1 VSGERLAGSEK
12 RALLMWVMLGIAG
25 ALFAHRYFPRA
36 FPEASVD
43 FRVSRDEALSRAQRF
58 VSGLGEN
65 VSSYQSAII
74 FDVDDNA
81 KTYLERELGLQQA
94 NRMMSSELNI
104 WYWDVR
110 FFKPQQEE
118 EFHVRVSPAG
128 EIAGYNHKVQESRAG
143 ATLDRTAAQTA
154 AQNFLS
160 SKLGIDLRTWDF
172 LPEEVNSNKRP
183 NRLDWSFTWEKHGFR
198 AKDAPYRLQ
207 AALQGDRVGSGQVFL
222 QVPEAWERSYQQL
235 RSTNIFYNEIALIPY
250 ALLIGAALWFGI
262 SLTRQG
268 QTSWGGAIKLGIV
281 VAVLLFFMQLNE
293 WPLARASYNTNS
305 SYGTFIF
312 EQIAKAVLFGLG
324 SALTIS
330 LILPGAEPLYRASQ
344 PGRLRLREAFTPRG
358 LRSKEFFSSAVVGL
372 SMASAHIGFIV
383 AFYMIASHYG
393 AWAPQELN
401 YENSVNTAFPWIAGV
416 AIGLLASTSEE
427 FLFRLFA
434 IPFLQ
439 RVTRSRIV
447 AVILPAFAWS
457 FLHSAYPN
465 EPPYI
470 RGIEVGLIGI
480 VAGIVMLRWGILA
493 TLIWHYT
500 VDASLVGLLLV
511 RSNSLYFKISGV
523 IVAAAALAPL
533 AFSTISYLARG
544 GFEAGEDL
552 LNRSEPV
559 PDMSLAGAASST
571 NAAATAR
578 RYDAL
583 TTGTIGFLAVCFIV
597 GGALAWR
604 LKQPALGDYLKL
616 SVDARTARAR
626 ADEILRRRGLDP
638 NSYRRA
644 TVFANVTDPITNEF
658 LRERVGIT
666 RVNEIYATQVSGA
679 VWQVRY
685 FRDSQPEEYSIKL
698 KPDGSLL
705 AVHHRLPEDAPGAS
719 LSKEESVARAE
730 KFLRE
735 EKKIDLSQWS
745 LVEAESDKR
754 IHRVDH
760 ELTWQQNTPLDSS
773 SSSST
778 NAMGHA
784 YVRIKIA
791 VLGDEVSEYRGSYY
805 PKPES
810 REELEQKEGETYWTF
825 VKIPND
831 WRRKQEELTLPRTIL
846 NYALPMLFYFGL
858 GLAALILFLKN
869 LRSDAA
875 RSVPWKRLGLW
886 STWGLLAYVVVFF
899 LGNRIPSVLNFY
911 NTAIPYKTMLGG
923 LGVGFILGAAL
934 YFSGLALL
942 FGTAWYYANRAFGDE
957 RIPHWTSM
965 PPAYYRD
972 GFWIGMGGGAALL
985 ALRRLLEVAS
995 AYWPTLHR
1003 ATEASFGQD
1012 FDAILPAA
1020 LILGG
1025 TLRYGLFLTGLVALL
1040 ASFIATQLRP
1050 RWLRFSLFLLGAL
1063 SLTGG
1068 NWGSPADLMKQF
1080 ITKAILLAVVIFGI
1094 RRIMRFNILGCFL
1107 VLAGTSLLAGASELL
1122 RQPDAF
1128 YGANGYAV
1136 LLALFLLLAWPLSAW
1151 RMRTTGDA

>member
-1 VSGERLAGSEK
+1 MASVFPVARNQEALVSRDRLGGSEK
-12 RALLMWVMLGIAG
+12 LALLMWVMLGIAG
-25 ALFAHRYFPRA
+25 ALFAHRYFFRA

-58 VSGLGEN
+58 VNGLGED
-65 VSSYQSAII
+65 VSRYQSAII

-128 EIAGYNHKVQESRAG
+128 EIVGYSHKVEESRAG
-143 ATLDRTAAQTA
+143 ATLDRTGAQTA
-154 AQNFLS
+154 AQNFFS
-160 SKLGIDLRTWDF
+160 GKLGIDLRTWEF
-172 LPEEVNSNKRP
+172 LPEEANSNKRP

-207 AALQGDRVGSGQVFL
+207 VSLQGDRIGSAQVFL
-222 QVPEAWERSYQQL
+222 QVPEEWERSYQQL

-268 QTSWGGAIKLGIV
+268 QTSWSGAIKLGIV

-293 WPLARASYNTNS
+293 WPLARARYDTNS
-305 SYGTFIF
+305 SYGTFVF

-344 PGRLRLREAFTPRG
+344 PGRLRLREAFTSRG

-372 SMASAHIGFIV
+372 AMASAHIGFIV
-383 AFYMIASHYG
+383 AFYMIASHFG

-434 IPFLQ
+434 IPFLH
-439 RVTRSRIV
+439 RVTGSRIV

-470 RGIEVGLIGI
+470 RGLEVGLIGI

-511 RSNSLYFKISGV
+511 RSNSLYFKISGA

-533 AFSTISYLARG
+533 AFSTISYLTRG

-552 LNRSEPV
+552 LNGAEPI
-559 PDMSLAGAASST
+559 PDIPLAGAKSSS
-571 NAAATAR
+571 NEAATAR

-583 TTGTIGFLAVCFIV
+583 TTGTIGFLAACFIV
-597 GGALAWR
+597 GGAIGWR

-616 SVDARTARAR
+616 SVDARAARAR
-626 ADEILRRRGLDP
+626 ADEILRQRGLDP
-638 NSYRRA
+638 ASYHHA
-644 TVFANVTDPITNEF
+644 AVLANTTDPVANEF
-658 LRERVGIT
+658 LRQRGGIA
-666 RVNEIYATQVSGA
+666 RLNEIYATQVPGA
-679 VWQVRY
+679 LWRVRY
-685 FRDSQPEEYSIKL
+685 FRDSQPEEYSIIL
-698 KPDGSLL
+698 KPDGSLHSIHHTL
-705 AVHHRLPEDAPGAS
+705 AEAAPGSS
-719 LSKEESVARAE
+719 LTKEEAQARAE

-735 EKKIDLSQWS
+735 QKKIDLNQWT
-745 LVEAESDKR
+745 LVEANSDKR
-754 IHRVDH
+754 PHRTDH
-760 ELTWQQNTPLDSS
+760 SLTWQQNVPLDSITDS
-773 SSSST
+773 ASDSK
-778 NAMGHA
+778 GRA
-784 YVRIKIA
+784 YARLELS
-791 VLGDEVSEYRGSYY
+791 VLGDEVANYR
-805 PKPES
+805 
-810 REELEQKEGETYWTF
+810 TYIK
-825 VKIPND
+825 VPDD
-831 WRRKQEELTLPRTIL
+831 WRRKQEELTLPRMIL
-846 NYALPMLFYFGL
+846 GYALPILLYLGL

-869 LRSDAA
+869 LRSEAV
-875 RSVPWKRLGLW
+875 RSIPWKRLGFW
-886 STWGLLAYVVVFF
+886 SIWGLLAYMVVFF
-899 LGNRIPSVLNFY
+899 LGNRIPSFLNSY

-942 FGTAWYYANRAFGDE
+942 FGTAWYYAIRAFGDE

-972 GFWIGMGGGAALL
+972 AFWISLGGGAALL
-985 ALRRLLEVAS
+985 GLNRLLEAAS

-1003 ATEASFGQD
+1003 AAGVSFGQD
-1012 FDAILPAA
+1012 FDALLPAA
-1020 LILGG
+1020 SILGG
-1025 TLRYGLFLTGLVALL
+1025 TLLRSLFYTGIVALF
-1040 ASFIATQLRP
+1040 ASFIAAELRP

-1068 NWGSPADLMKQF
+1068 DWGNPADLAKQF
-1080 ITKAILLAVVIFGI
+1080 LVKAILLAVMIFGI

-1107 VLAGTSLLAGASELL
+1107 VLAGTSLLAGVAELL

-1128 YGANGYAV
+1128 YRANGYAL
-1136 LLALFLLLAWPLSAW
+1136 LLALFLLLAWPLVAR
-1151 RMRTTGDA
+1151 RMHTKGGT